1 MNQARVERIPAFHAG
16 SIKAAFIQDWG
27 SYTNQTFVSV
37 GMPINDTI
45 RAMGRLNVSQP
56 LINNFK
62 RTMIQMRSD
71 LLGVTWHN
79 SGCTVLWLPDW
90 KNDWEHW
97 YTLIHE
103 THHLVQ
109 HVLVTTNRMYD
120 EADAL
125 AYQQEYL
132 FRHIR
137 ERLQKLSK
145 KRGRK

>member
-1 MNQARVERIPAFHAG
+1 M
-16 SIKAAFIQDWG
+16 KAAFIQDWG

-37 GMPINDTI
+37 GMPIKDTI
-45 RAMGRLNVSQP
+45 RAMSQRKLNPHVIKNFSQCSS
-56 LINNFK
+56 NVASGAMGF
-62 RTMIQMRSD
+62 
-71 LLGVTWHN
+71 VWHN
-79 SGCTVLWLPDW
+79 EGRTILWLPDW

-109 HVLVTTNRMYD
+109 HVLVHTNRMDD
-120 EADAL
+120 ETDAL